1 LARQLP
7 SVAIKQGK
15 SIATTGLEYAMLS
28 AMMVSSPQGVPWGEP
43 GGKGWERRED
53 NSLDS
58 YNHFIIANTQA
69 DVEKYK
75 EEIQKRKNTPR
86 DNDKPFKLVIIL
98 VPEETYTCTSVQ
110 GIAELY
116 AFHARNIHD
125 QKELWLR
132 RRPGVCD
139 QCLEQ
144 PLDKPMGFECTCE
157 EVAGPWFKGP
167 PMTYTTGNNNAA
179 VTRTKTSSQQKRLD
193 ELKKGVWVACN
204 RDEDDFS
211 KFSTRA
217 YELSRITHEPE
228 TLKRGKRKKDY
239 NNTSIKVGQWWMVVD
254 DYECVNEAEGFYR
267 LKTKGLVCVVNPG
280 DDIFLD
286 ADIQVQLPSATSS
299 SSSSSQQDLFRIDSE
314 SHDNL
319 QSMYQST
326 RTQGGGA

>member
-1 LARQLP
+1 
-7 SVAIKQGK
+7 
-15 SIATTGLEYAMLS
+15 
-28 AMMVSSPQGVPWGEP
+28 
-43 GGKGWERRED
+43 
-53 NSLDS
+53 
-58 YNHFIIANTQA
+58 
-69 DVEKYK
+69 
-75 EEIQKRKNTPR
+75 
-86 DNDKPFKLVIIL
+86 
-98 VPEETYTCTSVQ
+98 
-110 GIAELY
+110 
-116 AFHARNIHD
+116 
-125 QKELWLR
+125 
-132 RRPGVCD
+132 
-139 QCLEQ
+139 
-144 PLDKPMGFECTCE
+144 
-157 EVAGPWFKGP
+157 
-167 PMTYTTGNNNAA
+167 MTYTTGNNNAA

-204 RDEDDFS
+204 RDEDDIS

-239 NNTSIKVGQWWMVVD
+239 NNTSIKAGQWWMVVD

-286 ADIQVQLPSATSS
+286 ADIQVQLSSATSS